1 MKLRILSYLSTVF
14 LTGTS
19 VSTRILFKIMHFRV
33 EGEFSIYCTESCSAV
48 IITCMHNGG
57 ICRKI
62 VHIGYN
68 VFCACHLGAT
78 CLTYLSIGQQ
88 GDNLVKIT
96 GMSNSTKAF
105 LIYSPTHR
113 TRFPAPTSLK
123 NLSMYTMYLAE
134 QLHLLKD
141 NAVFPQT
148 IKLSLPSRIHNCI
161 LPLCTGTSTLVC
173 SKTCIC
179 KGVCELDSTRIYDE
193 FVMLIKCRREL
204 NGTLLMRNECTH
216 IKPIGMS
223 PL

>member
-1 MKLRILSYLSTVF
+1 MYTNTLLE
-14 LTGTS
+14 
-19 VSTRILFKIMHFRV
+19 IMHFRV
-33 EGEFSIYCTESCSAV
+33 KGEFSIYCTESCSA
-48 IITCMHNGG
+48 IILTCMHNEG
-57 ICRKI
+57 ICRKVI
-62 VHIGYN
+62 HIGYN

-88 GDNLVKIT
+88 GDSLVEI
-96 GMSNSTKAF
+96 SNPTQAF
-105 LIYSPTHR
+105 LLFSPTKE

-179 KGVCELDSTRIYDE
+179 KGMCELDSAKMYDD
-193 FVMLIKCRREL
+193 FVMLIKCRRESD
-204 NGTLLMRNECTH
+204 GTMFMRNECTH